1 MNQSVDK
8 KIDEM
13 EVTTTSESSPPE
25 QELEDNEPELLLSD
39 AICTLTSLII
49 SSISVTISFFVLY
62 QIMEIKLLLIA
73 IANYILIPMG
83 IVCIVAVIIAYS
95 SKKQN
100 IIESRD
106 TVLPRILLSFSIGIL
121 IYFVC
126 GIIPIIIALFFYW
139 LSSDIKNIDT
149 IHL

>member
-8 KIDEM
+8 KIDKM

-62 QIMEIKLLLIA
+62 RIMEIKLLLIT

-126 GIIPIIIALFFYW
+126 GIIPIIIALFF
-139 LSSDIKNIDT
+139 
-149 IHL
+149 H

>member
-8 KIDEM
+8 KIDKM

-62 QIMEIKLLLIA
+62 RIMEIKLLLIT

-126 GIIPIIIALFFYW
+126 GIIPIIIALFFHW

>member
-8 KIDEM
+8 KLDEM

-95 SKKQN
+95 SK
-100 IIESRD
+100 S
-106 TVLPRILLSFSIGIL
+106 SG
-121 IYFVC
+121 IYFC
-126 GIIPIIIALFFYW
+126 ESKSD
-139 LSSDIKNIDT
+139 LSRIMT
-149 IHL
+149 L

>member
-106 TVLPRILLSFSIGIL
+106 TVLPRNLLTFSIGIL

-126 GIIPIIIALFFYW
+126 GIIPIIIALFFY
-139 LSSDIKNIDT
+139 
-149 IHL
+149 

>member
-1 MNQSVDK
+1 MNMNQSVDK
-8 KIDEM
+8 KIDKM

-62 QIMEIKLLLIA
+62 RIMEIKLLLIA

-126 GIIPIIIALFFYW
+126 GIIPIIIALFF
-139 LSSDIKNIDT
+139 
-149 IHL
+149 H

>member
-126 GIIPIIIALFFYW
+126 GIIPIIIALFFY
-139 LSSDIKNIDT
+139 
-149 IHL
+149 

>member
-8 KIDEM
+8 KLDEM

-126 GIIPIIIALFFYW
+126 GIIPITIALFF
-139 LSSDIKNIDT
+139 
-149 IHL
+149 H